1 MNTWENVVVTENFHK
16 GEAAFRPTFGSRGNQ
31 NLRASLL
38 LGQWTREECAWANP
52 KGLGSLESQLS
63 FPLKHHTNS
72 PPWLIFPGPQYTAE
86 GARRLH
92 SEEQGLSWDPQ
103 HQERLRLAEP
113 CSQIPWGL
121 DATRDS
127 GPSQKVGESRPL
139 EGSTK
144 GTLPGCV
151 RHPQFSSGTQACLG
165 SRDVIASQ
173 VREVG
178 EKKIG
183 AAFPSFSY
191 RLVDAAVHYTWFAVL
206 WCQRTSWKAH
216 VLMGWDLSLPFF
228 FFLP

>member
-1 MNTWENVVVTENFHK
+1 M
-16 GEAAFRPTFGSRGNQ
+16 
-31 NLRASLL
+31 
-38 LGQWTREECAWANP
+38 
-52 KGLGSLESQLS
+52 
-63 FPLKHHTNS
+63 
-72 PPWLIFPGPQYTAE
+72 
-86 GARRLH
+86 
-92 SEEQGLSWDPQ
+92 SWDPQ

-191 RLVDAAVHYTWFAVL
+191 RLVDAAVHYT
-206 WCQRTSWKAH
+206 
-216 VLMGWDLSLPFF
+216 
-228 FFLP
+228 